1 MAEPAE
7 EAQTDTDEQG
17 QDDGLFQRGLERYRT
32 IAAPQQEERALS
44 LQDRRFVNIAGAQW
58 EGDWGEGRDLTPAKT
73 EARAKDCSKGG
84 LGCPPTDRRQYYD
97 QRTAR
102 YYYFDP
108 QTGRYYWENGDPR
121 F

>member
-1 MAEPAE
+1 MSK
-7 EAQTDTDEQG
+7 
-17 QDDGLFQRGLERYRT
+17 
-32 IAAPQQEERALS
+32 AAPFARPTRAALALAAAATLLS
-44 LQDRRFVNIAGAQW
+44 PALAGCAAVSHFR
-58 EGDWGEGRDLTPAKT
+58 EGRDLKAGQAQVK
-73 EARAKDCSKGG
+73 AKDCSKGG

>member
-1 MAEPAE
+1 MPKAVPFAGLAPA
-7 EAQTDTDEQG
+7 A
-17 QDDGLFQRGLERYRT
+17 LALAA
-32 IAAPQQEERALS
+32 AAPILLGALAGCS
-44 LQDRRFVNIAGAQW
+44 SAARFA
-58 EGDWGEGRDLTPAKT
+58 EGRDLTPAK
-73 EARAKDCSKGG
+73 ADPKAKDCSKGG
-84 LGCPPTDRRQYYD
+84 VGCPPTDRRQYYD

>member
-1 MAEPAE
+1 MRKTVGACFALVMLGSWALAGCGSIP
-7 EAQTDTDEQG
+7 G
-17 QDDGLFQRGLERYRT
+17 LHHDG
-32 IAAPQQEERALS
+32 AAKAAVKP
-44 LQDRRFVNIAGAQW
+44 
-58 EGDWGEGRDLTPAKT
+58 
-73 EARAKDCSKGG
+73 KDCTKGG

-102 YYYFDP
+102 YYYFDT

>member
-1 MAEPAE
+1 MSKAVPFAVLAPAVLVL
-7 EAQTDTDEQG
+7 AA
-17 QDDGLFQRGLERYRT
+17 
-32 IAAPQQEERALS
+32 AAPLLLGGCTTAAH
-44 LQDRRFVNIAGAQW
+44 FA
-58 EGDWGEGRDLTPAKT
+58 EGRDLTPAKT
-73 EARAKDCSKGG
+73 DAKAKDCSKGG
-84 LGCPPTDRRQYYD
+84 VGCPPTDRRQYYD

>member
-1 MAEPAE
+1 MPKAVPSARLAPAALARTALVMAAV
-7 EAQTDTDEQG
+7 
-17 QDDGLFQRGLERYRT
+17 
-32 IAAPQQEERALS
+32 APFL
-44 LQDRRFVNIAGAQW
+44 LGTLAGCTTVAHFS
-58 EGDWGEGRDLTPAKT
+58 EGRDIKPAKS
-73 EARAKDCSKGG
+73 EAKPKDCTKGG
-84 LGCPPTDRRQYYD
+84 VGCPPTDRRQYYD

>member
-1 MAEPAE
+1 MRWTLAVAMVLAAASAMALGGCG
-7 EAQTDTDEQG
+7 TVSK
-17 QDDGLFQRGLERYRT
+17 FR
-32 IAAPQQEERALS
+32 
-44 LQDRRFVNIAGAQW
+44 
-58 EGDWGEGRDLTPAKT
+58 EGRDVSA
-73 EARAKDCSKGG
+73 ARSESKPKDCSKGG

-97 QRTAR
+97 QRAAR

>member
-1 MAEPAE
+1 MPKAVPHARFALAALVLAATMAGCSSVAH
-7 EAQTDTDEQG
+7 
-17 QDDGLFQRGLERYRT
+17 FR
-32 IAAPQQEERALS
+32 
-44 LQDRRFVNIAGAQW
+44 
-58 EGDWGEGRDLTPAKT
+58 EGRDLKPAKT
-73 EARAKDCSKGG
+73 EVQAKDCSKGG
-84 LGCPPTDRRQYYD
+84 VGCPPTDRRQYYD

>member
-1 MAEPAE
+1 MTKAIPRARFASAALVLATAATLLSPMLASCSAV
-7 EAQTDTDEQG
+7 AQ
-17 QDDGLFQRGLERYRT
+17 FR
-32 IAAPQQEERALS
+32 
-44 LQDRRFVNIAGAQW
+44 
-58 EGDWGEGRDLTPAKT
+58 EGRDLKPAK
-73 EARAKDCSKGG
+73 ADAKAKDCIKGG
-84 LGCPPTDRRQYYD
+84 LGCAPTDRRQYYD

>member
-1 MAEPAE
+1 MPKAVPFARLAPA
-7 EAQTDTDEQG
+7 ALALALT
-17 QDDGLFQRGLERYRT
+17 GL
-32 IAAPQQEERALS
+32 
-44 LQDRRFVNIAGAQW
+44 AGCTAVSHFR
-58 EGDWGEGRDLTPAKT
+58 EGRDLTPAKSD
-73 EARAKDCSKGG
+73 ARPKDCSKGG
-84 LGCPPTDRRQYYD
+84 AGCPPSDRRQYYD

>member
-1 MAEPAE
+1 MPKAVPFAKL
-7 EAQTDTDEQG
+7 AS
-17 QDDGLFQRGLERYRT
+17 LLL
-32 IAAPQQEERALS
+32 AASALAACS
-44 LQDRRFVNIAGAQW
+44 TVAHFR
-58 EGDWGEGRDLTPAKT
+58 EGRDISPAKT
-73 EARAKDCSKGG
+73 EARPKDCSKGG
-84 LGCPPTDRRQYYD
+84 AGCPPTDRRQYYD

>member
-1 MAEPAE
+1 MTKAVPPARF
-7 EAQTDTDEQG
+7 T
-17 QDDGLFQRGLERYRT
+17 F
-32 IAAPQQEERALS
+32 AALVLAA
-44 LQDRRFVNIAGAQW
+44 VAVAGCSTVSHFR
-58 EGDWGEGRDLTPAKT
+58 EGRDLKPAKT
-73 EARAKDCSKGG
+73 DAKAKDCSKGG
-84 LGCPPTDRRQYYD
+84 VGCAPTDRRQYYD

>member
-1 MAEPAE
+1 MPKAVPFARL
-7 EAQTDTDEQG
+7 AP
-17 QDDGLFQRGLERYRT
+17 LLLV
-32 IAAPQQEERALS
+32 AAATLLSGAL
-44 LQDRRFVNIAGAQW
+44 AGCSTVAHFR
-58 EGDWGEGRDLTPAKT
+58 EGRDISPAKT
-73 EARAKDCSKGG
+73 EAKPKDCSKGG
-84 LGCPPTDRRQYYD
+84 VGCPPTDRRQYYD

>member
-1 MAEPAE
+1 MRKVLAFVVLLPALGTIL
-7 EAQTDTDEQG
+7 AG
-17 QDDGLFQRGLERYRT
+17 CST
-32 IAAPQQEERALS
+32 IASFR
-44 LQDRRFVNIAGAQW
+44 N
-58 EGDWGEGRDLTPAKT
+58 GRDISPAKT
-73 EARAKDCSKGG
+73 EAKPKDCSKGG
-84 LGCPPTDRRQYYD
+84 AGCPPTDRRQYYD

>member
-1 MAEPAE
+1 MKPVSRSGWAPAV
-7 EAQTDTDEQG
+7 A
-17 QDDGLFQRGLERYRT
+17 L
-32 IAAPQQEERALS
+32 AA
-44 LQDRRFVNIAGAQW
+44 
-58 EGDWGEGRDLTPAKT
+58 
-73 EARAKDCSKGG
+73 KGG

>member
-1 MAEPAE
+1 MRKPYVRLAVLA
-7 EAQTDTDEQG
+7 
-17 QDDGLFQRGLERYRT
+17 GLAIIT
-32 IAAPQQEERALS
+32 
-44 LQDRRFVNIAGAQW
+44 AGCGAISHF
-58 EGDWGEGRDLTPAKT
+58 GEGRDVSPAKT
-73 EARAKDCSKGG
+73 VANPRDCTKGG
-84 LGCPPTDRRQYYD
+84 MGCPPTDRRQYYD

>member
-1 MAEPAE
+1 MPKAVPFARL
-7 EAQTDTDEQG
+7 AAALVLG
-17 QDDGLFQRGLERYRT
+17 AVALAGCST
-32 IAAPQQEERALS
+32 ISHFR
-44 LQDRRFVNIAGAQW
+44 
-58 EGDWGEGRDLTPAKT
+58 EGRDIKPAKT
-73 EARAKDCSKGG
+73 DAKAKDCSKGG
-84 LGCPPTDRRQYYD
+84 VGCPPTDRRQYYD